1 MTALVIALVIFCIF
15 SVGAEIQSVKTE
27 ATKYE
32 RSRMEVFREDVDS
45 KLGRL
50 FYLPV
55 WMYVQ
60 VAELLQSRKERAS
73 K

>member
-32 RSRMEVFREDVDS
+32 RSKMEVFREDVDTR
-45 KLGRL
+45 LGRC
-50 FYLPV
+50 FYFPV
-55 WMYVQ
+55 WIY
-60 VAELLQSRKERAS
+60 ALATDYFCRKERAS
-73 K
+73 E